1 MLNRK
6 FHIKKA
12 RQSLLYSRSQSYMQL
27 KATIVAIAVVGMTA
41 VTVPAF
47 ALVQPAFARES
58 ILLVKRTLQ
67 GGNSQAPDT
76 KLNDVLREI
85 AKLEIER
92 AMLETRY
99 ASYHPSVVTISEEIE
114 ELRKIAAEIQ
124 PENSNVVINRAVS
137 NVLVDKVAALEV
149 KRALLEADHS
159 PLGEVVKSAESQI
172 LGLRRRIAQIE
183 PQNPNSKIIPAVC
196 NALETKITNL
206 NDERN
211 RLKIQYTADDI
222 GELMNI
228 DFQLYSLQKR
238 LAFFN
243 SRG

>member
-1 MLNRK
+1 MPTRK
-6 FHIKKA
+6 SRIKKS
-12 RQSLLYSRSQSYMQL
+12 RQLVIYRTSQPYMQL
-27 KATIVAIAVVGMTA
+27 KAAIVAIAVVGMTA

-47 ALVQPAFARES
+47 ALVQPALARES

-67 GGNSQAPDT
+67 GSNSQVPET
-76 KLNDVLREI
+76 KLNEVLREI

-99 ASYHPSVVTISEEIE
+99 SSDHPSVVAISEEIE
-114 ELRKIAAEIQ
+114 GLRKIAAEIQ

-183 PQNPNSKIIPAVC
+183 PQNPNSKLIPAVR